1 MLEIQSLS
9 VAYGPIQA
17 LSDVSLK
24 IATGETVALLGANGA
39 GKTTLLR
46 TLSGLV
52 SPTSGAM
59 TLFGKALAGQSAE
72 ARVRAGL
79 VHVPER
85 RRIFPGLTVEEN
97 LLVAA
102 SSWASSWAG
111 LGGKV
116 TADMDRL
123 FELFP
128 RLAERRRQEGW
139 SLAGGEQQMLAIA
152 RGLMARP
159 KVLMLDE
166 PGLGLAPRIAAE
178 VFARIRAIGRD
189 GVTVL
194 VVEQN
199 AALALGVASRGYV
212 LENGVV
218 AAEGASAAL
227 RSDPRVREAYLGG
240 A

>member
-52 SPTSGAM
+52 APSSGAM
-59 TLFGKALAGQSAE
+59 TLFGKALAGLSAE

-102 SSWASSWAG
+102 SSWAG

-139 SLAGGEQQMLAIA
+139 SLSGGEQQMLAIA

-218 AAEGASAAL
+218 AAEGASVAL

>member
-1 MLEIQSLS
+1 MLEIDNLTVS
-9 VAYGPIQA
+9 YGPVAA
-17 LSDVSLK
+17 LKGVS
-24 IATGETVALLGANGA
+24 ITVQTGETVALLGANGA

-46 TLSGLV
+46 AASGLTPV
-52 SPTSGAM
+52 AGGAIR
-59 TLFGKALAGQSAE
+59 LFSRLLDGLPAE
-72 ARVRAGL
+72 ARVAAGL

-97 LLVAA
+97 LKVAA
-102 SSWASSWAG
+102 SAWAG
-111 LGGKV
+111 IGVDLS
-116 TADMDRL
+116 ADIDRL
-123 FELFP
+123 YALFP

-139 SLAGGEQQMLAIA
+139 SLSGGEQQMLAIA

-166 PGLGLAPRIAAE
+166 PSLGLAPRIAAE
-178 VFARIRAIGRD
+178 VFTRIADIGRS

-199 AALALGVASRGYV
+199 AVLALGVASRGYV
-212 LENGVV
+212 LENGGL
-218 AAEGASAAL
+218 AATGASEAL
-227 RSDPRVREAYLGG
+227 RSDPKVREAYLGG